1 MHMKIKSGILAS
13 AISLFGTG
21 IALVSC
27 HSGPVIQGSG
37 NDSSANASAPSGSG
51 SEDGKSL
58 LGAGSTFVY
67 PLFSKMF
74 EVYNQQT
81 GVKVNYQSIGSGGG
95 IKQLQNETVD
105 FGASD
110 APMNADETSKAQ
122 GAVLHIPDCLG
133 AVVITYNLPGKPILK
148 FNSSILSGI
157 YLGKITKWND
167 RSIAAIN
174 PGIKLPDL
182 QISVIHRAEAS
193 GTTYI
198 FSDYLSRV
206 SPEWKVKPGTG
217 KSLDWPFGLG
227 GKGNEGVSGLIQQT
241 PGAIGYVELAYALQ
255 NNMPAGLLL
264 NKSGNYVGPSL
275 ASTSAA
281 ANLSSM
287 PADLKVSITDTDA
300 PDGYPICS
308 FSYLLIYQ
316 NQSYNNRSEAKAKA
330 TVDLAAWIIQGG
342 QQYSESLE
350 YAKLPGA
357 VVSKSMALLKTV
369 TFNNKPLL

>member
-1 MHMKIKSGILAS
+1 MNQKLKSSIFTSALSLLGVGI
-13 AISLFGTG
+13 G
-21 IALVSC
+21 LVSC
-27 HSGPVIQGSG
+27 HSGSANQPGSQDSTAASASTSGSG
-37 NDSSANASAPSGSG
+37 N
-51 SEDGKSL
+51 GKSL
-58 LGAGSTFVY
+58 IGAGSTFVY

-74 EVYNQQT
+74 EAYNQQT
-81 GVKVNYQSIGSGGG
+81 GVMVNYQSIGSGGG

-110 APMNADETSKAQ
+110 APMNAGETSKSP
-122 GAVLHIPDCLG
+122 GVVLHIPDCLG
-133 AVVITYNLPGKPILK
+133 AVVITYNLPGKPVLK
-148 FNSSILSGI
+148 FNSAILSGI
-157 YLGKITKWND
+157 YLGKITQWND
-167 RSIAAIN
+167 KAITALN
-174 PGIKLPDL
+174 PGIKLPNL

-198 FSDYLSRV
+198 FSDYLSKV
-206 SPEWKVKPGTG
+206 SPVWKVKPGTG
-217 KSLDWPFGLG
+217 KSLDWPVGLG

-255 NNMPAGLLL
+255 NSMPAALLL
-264 NKSGNYVGPSL
+264 NKSGNFVGPTL

-281 ANLSSM
+281 ANINNM

-308 FSYLLIYQ
+308 FSYLLLYQ
-316 NQSYNNRSEAKAKA
+316 NQSYDNRSEAQGKA

-342 QQYSESLE
+342 QQYSEALE

-357 VVSKSMALLKTV
+357 VVSKSLDLLKTV